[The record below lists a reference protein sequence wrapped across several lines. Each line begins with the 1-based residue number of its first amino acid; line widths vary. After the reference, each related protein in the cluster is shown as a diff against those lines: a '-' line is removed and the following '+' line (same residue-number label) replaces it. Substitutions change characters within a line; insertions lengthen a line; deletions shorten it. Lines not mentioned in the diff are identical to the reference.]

1 MEFVTMRE
9 HDFLEIKS
17 QRHIPQKSAPDHV
30 SFNLLALTSSRR
42 CKGLTHGITFDTS
55 AVNNPINRPI
65 PQERCTAKATPI
77 DRDLTPLE
85 LVCKAQAPATGF
97 GLNQPRQPLNSPLS
111 ASLDLLE
118 RPQYQHRDLFLSSR
132 HQFAPH
138 APDRLAAKCSVPTHD
153 TRLPS
158 KQTFVAGSGKTT
170 IGLPITIETETG
182 PATVMSCPD
191 TGSEENII
199 SEDLAHSLGL
209 AMFDDAADR
218 RFFELANGKRV
229 QSVGRVQASCR
240 FVSESSISPD
250 LACIFYVFRNVATDL
265 IMGRKFLGETETLT
279 AHRERLVR
287 LSRRVPG
294 PLRVRAVC
302 ATQQVICKLG
312 GKMVSAI
319 ADSGSELNLMSPEF
333 ARKQGYVVEEGE
345 EVIMFADGSLAY
357 TSGVAYVSLSVDLR
371 KIHGAVTTAFYLL
384 QDLVCDVLLGE
395 DTLEDFEVF
404 TTHQDALR
412 TGLYDAVVSC
422 VNRIIHIGPVERAI
436 SCVQE
441 TVVRGIN
448 DLFYRRQTPVHNSS
462 KSAYTA

>member
-1 MEFVTMRE
+1 
-9 HDFLEIKS
+9 
-17 QRHIPQKSAPDHV
+17 
-30 SFNLLALTSSRR
+30 
-42 CKGLTHGITFDTS
+42 
-55 AVNNPINRPI
+55 
-65 PQERCTAKATPI
+65 
-77 DRDLTPLE
+77 
-85 LVCKAQAPATGF
+85 
-97 GLNQPRQPLNSPLS
+97 
-111 ASLDLLE
+111 
-118 RPQYQHRDLFLSSR
+118 
-132 HQFAPH
+132 
-138 APDRLAAKCSVPTHD
+138 
-153 TRLPS
+153 
-158 KQTFVAGSGKTT
+158 
-170 IGLPITIETETG
+170 
-182 PATVMSCPD
+182 MSCPD

-279 AHRERLVR
+279 AHRERL
-287 LSRRVPG
+287 
-294 PLRVRAVC
+294 
-302 ATQQVICKLG
+302 VICKLG